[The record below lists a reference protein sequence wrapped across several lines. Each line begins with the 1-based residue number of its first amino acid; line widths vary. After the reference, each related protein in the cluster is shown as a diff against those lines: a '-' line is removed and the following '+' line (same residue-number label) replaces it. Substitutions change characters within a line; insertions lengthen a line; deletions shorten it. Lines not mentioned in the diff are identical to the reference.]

1 MSKPIVQHPIGIK
14 AEVNPESVCLAY
26 GMKAA

>member
-1 MSKPIVQHPIGIK
+1 MSKPIFHHPIGIK
-14 AEVNPESVCLAY
+14 VEVNPESVYLAS

>member
-1 MSKPIVQHPIGIK
+1 MSKPIFQNPIGIK
-14 AEVNPESVCLAY
+14 AEVNPESVCLAS